1 MLEGTFWCAG
11 TRFYLGRIIKEGMLQ
26 LDLARQFTYEK
37 KRYCDHHGRG
47 VILVMLAVVVVI
59 GPLWLFCHCVHGG
72 HCGDYC
78 LHGKFHHFCCVVII
92 TVFLVLVVIVVS
104 WQLV

>member
-1 MLEGTFWCAG
+1 MQERA
-11 TRFYLGRIIKEGMLQ
+11 FYLGLIIEEGMLQ
-26 LDLARQFTYEK
+26 LDLAKQITYEK

-47 VILVMLAVVVVI
+47 VILVMLAVVVVV
-59 GPLWLFCHCVHGG
+59 GPLWLFCHGG

-104 WQLV
+104 WQLF

>member
-1 MLEGTFWCAG
+1 
-11 TRFYLGRIIKEGMLQ
+11 MLQ

-59 GPLWLFCHCVHGG
+59 GPLWVFCHCKHGG